1 MRWLA
6 EVETVLDGLTRI
18 DKHGFDIKTKC
29 LQIVFD
35 LVVVSEDKIV
45 SAITGF

>member
-1 MRWLA
+1 MRWLT

-29 LQIVFD
+29 LPVFD